1 MIDDKDFVETVNE
14 GVVSQ
19 DNTTEERFNRSIL
32 KCKCVRIRQVAM
44 FPFRFNRS
52 ILKCKCI

>member
-19 DNTTEERFNRSIL
+19 DNTTEEQVGEERKDGQI
-32 KCKCVRIRQVAM
+32 KCSVDRKSVV
-44 FPFRFNRS
+44 
-52 ILKCKCI
+52 